1 MRRAPATACRPA
13 GAPAAEPEACA
24 RFRHDVY
31 AGLGAGRKTLPAKYF
46 YDEPGSR
53 LFDAIC
59 ALDEYY
65 LTRTETGILARH
77 AASITAGMGANP
89 VLVEFG
95 AGSSVKVRLLLD
107 ALPSVQAFMPIDI
120 SGEHL
125 LASCAQLAQDYPA
138 LNIVPVVGDFTQTID
153 LSAVA
158 PPGQRTGFFP
168 GSTIG
173 NFGPSRARDLLA
185 GMAHVLGRRARLV
198 IGVDLVKPTTLL
210 EAAYDDAKGVT
221 AAFNLNLLA
230 RINREL
236 DADFRL
242 ARFRHKAFFNAA
254 ERRIEMHLESL
265 RAQTVRVGTRT
276 FAFARG
282 ETIHTEN
289 SYKYTVNSF
298 MALADGAGW
307 RTRRTWTDADR
318 LFSVHLLQADS

>member
-1 MRRAPATACRPA
+1 MTEAPATAQRTA
-13 GAPAAEPEACA
+13 GAPAAETDERA
-24 RFRHDVY
+24 RFRLDVY
-31 AGLGAGRKTLPAKYF
+31 AGLGAGQKTLPAKYF
-46 YDEPGSR
+46 YDEAGSR

-77 AASITAGMGANP
+77 AAAITAGMGEHP

-107 ALPSVQAFMPIDI
+107 ALPSVRAFMPIDI

-125 LASCAQLAQDYPA
+125 LASCAQLAHAYPR
-138 LNIVPVVGDFTQTID
+138 LHIIPVVGDFTQTID

-158 PPGQRTGFFP
+158 PTGLRTGFFP

-173 NFGPSRARDLLA
+173 NFGPARARDLLA
-185 GMAHVLGRRARLV
+185 GMARVLGRRARLV
-198 IGVDLVKPTTLL
+198 IGVDLVKSTALL
-210 EAAYDDAKGVT
+210 EAAYDDANGVT
-221 AAFNLNLLA
+221 AAFNLNLLE

-242 ARFRHKAFFNAA
+242 DRFRHKAFFNAT
-254 ERRIEMHLESL
+254 ESRIEMHLESL
-265 RAQTVRVGTRT
+265 RAQNVRVGTRT
-276 FAFARG
+276 FSFAAG

-289 SYKYTVNSF
+289 SYKYTLDSF
-298 MALADGAGW
+298 AALADAAGW
-307 RTRRTWTDADR
+307 RTRRTWTDDSR
-318 LFSVHLLQADS
+318 LFSVHLLQADG